1 MGINISN
8 QPLYEQ
14 RASALVGV
22 QSANPAESKGKVS
35 GEDSRY
41 EADNASRPESIQRE
55 KLDSAVAQ
63 LNSYVQTV
71 RRELQFSIHDD
82 SGRTVIKVL
91 DRDSGEI
98 IRQIPSEE
106 ALDVIARLP
115 SDSASDNQGENPL
128 LFNDLA

>member
-1 MGINISN
+1 MGININN

-14 RASALVGV
+14 RASAVVGV
-22 QSANPAESKGKVS
+22 QPVNPVDPTGKAGGQNTSKES
-35 GEDSRY
+35 EDTPRS
-41 EADNASRPESIQRE
+41 EPVERE
-55 KLDSAVAQ
+55 KLDSAVEQ

-91 DRDSGEI
+91 DRDSGEV

-106 ALDVIARLP
+106 ALDVLSRLP
-115 SDSASDNQGENPL
+115 GASGGDGENPL